1 MYNNCN
7 IMQTQISLLSKR
19 QIAIRSNVDYRTVK
33 KFLNNEKVL
42 SVKEIKIKKA
52 ISEMINEYRKVNIE
66 FNSI

>member
-7 IMQTQISLLSKR
+7 IMQTQIFLLSKR

>member
-1 MYNNCN
+1 
-7 IMQTQISLLSKR
+7 MQTQIFLLSKR

>member
-1 MYNNCN
+1 
-7 IMQTQISLLSKR
+7 MQTQISLLSKR

-33 KFLNNEKVL
+33 KFLNNEKIL

-52 ISEMINEYRKVNIE
+52 ISEMMNEYKKVNTE